1 MINLYID
8 QRRSAEITILDLKGR
23 LRVGG
28 NTIALHRS
36 INTLLMEKKRLI
48 VLNLAGVS
56 FIDSS
61 GLGELIASQ
70 ISVENKGGSL
80 KLAEL
85 TDSLKELL
93 STTKLL
99 NVFDV
104 YDREADAIQSLDG
117 ALAETTN
124 APLAFA

>member
-8 QRRSAEITILDLKGR
+8 QRRSADITILDLKGR

-70 ISVENKGGSL
+70 ISVENKGGSI

-85 TDSLKELL
+85 TDPLKQLL

-117 ALAETTN
+117 ALAETSN
-124 APLAFA
+124 APLTFA

>member
-70 ISVENKGGSL
+70 ISVESKGGSI

-104 YDREADAIQSLDG
+104 YDREADAVQSLDG

>member
-1 MINLYID
+1 
-8 QRRSAEITILDLKGR
+8 
-23 LRVGG
+23 
-28 NTIALHRS
+28 
-36 INTLLMEKKRLI
+36 MEKKRLI

-70 ISVENKGGSL
+70 ISVKNKGGSL

-85 TDSLKELL
+85 TDSLKELM
-93 STTKLL
+93 SATRLL

-104 YDREADAIQSLDG
+104 YDREADAIKSLEG
-117 ALAETTN
+117 ALAEVAK

>member
-1 MINLYID
+1 VINLYID
-8 QRRSAEITILDLKGR
+8 QRRSADITILDLKGR

-61 GLGELIASQ
+61 GMGELIAS
-70 ISVENKGGSL
+70 
-80 KLAEL
+80 
-85 TDSLKELL
+85 
-93 STTKLL
+93 
-99 NVFDV
+99 
-104 YDREADAIQSLDG
+104 
-117 ALAETTN
+117 
-124 APLAFA
+124 

>member
-8 QRRSAEITILDLKGR
+8 QRRSADITILDLKGR

-28 NTIALHRS
+28 NTISLHRS

-48 VLNLAGVS
+48 VLNLASVS

-70 ISVENKGGSL
+70 ISVENKGGSM

-93 STTKLL
+93 SKTKLL

-104 YDREADAIQSLDG
+104 YEREADAIQSLDG
-117 ALAETTN
+117 ALAESTN